1 MKKVFPKLMILFLF
15 LSFTLSAQSIQWH
28 NLDTVK
34 AKRFDTGKMWT
45 FDFPPTQYW
54 SEAYGFTPTQEW
66 LDKARLASIRFASWC
81 SSSFVSE
88 DGLVMTNHHCVDFV
102 LDGFQKE
109 GEDIAKNGFFAATL
123 ADERKIMYQTQQG
136 LQPLFVDQLIKI
148 EDVTKSIL
156 DAVNAAKTPEEK
168 AAAKAAKS
176 KEVTEKYKAENPGLK
191 CELVRLY
198 NGGRYSM
205 YIYKTYKDVRAVYIN
220 ERDMG
225 LYGGDY
231 DNFTYP
237 RYDADFA
244 FVRVY
249 DEDGKPL
256 KTKNFFKMS
265 ETGPVSGEPL
275 FVTGNPG
282 STYRLKTVAQ
292 LEYFRDIAY
301 ANTVASLKGQLKILF
316 ELADIYPAKAD
327 YYNNQAFF
335 VGNSAKS
342 LGGALEGLRDP
353 EFMARKVDFEK
364 KFKEAVYANP
374 ELKNKYGHLWD
385 AITGTRNEMRKFALE
400 MNGYGV
406 GACQYFA
413 IGQQIYNLAKSGP
426 MPEGEELVNKIN
438 KMFPENFDKVMQDK
452 LLKLHVD
459 LVVMNLGK
467 DNELVKKV
475 FGGKTGDEAVKY
487 LLANSAITTKEGA
500 LKFAK
505 EGSES
510 ILKSNDPFITFVKE
524 TADKLTELRKKANEI
539 NKTERS
545 FEDELGQ
552 ALFAVYGTSIPPD
565 ATFTLRIADG
575 VMKSYEYNG
584 TLAPEHTTFYG
595 LYDRFNS
602 HNKKYPWALPERW
615 ANPSKELNMAAS
627 YNFVSTNDIIGGNSG
642 SPIINKNLECVGAV
656 FDGNMESLPGNFIFD
671 TTANRTVSVSSA
683 GIFQILYNITH
694 AERIANE
701 LKAGKIAD

>member
-1 MKKVFPKLMILFLF
+1 MILFLF
-15 LSFTLSAQSIQWH
+15 ISFTLSAQGIQWQ

-45 FDFPPTQYW
+45 FDYPPTEYW
-54 SEAYGFTPTQEW
+54 KEAYGFAPSQEW

-102 LDGFQKE
+102 LESFQKP

-123 ADERKIMYQTQQG
+123 ADERKM
-136 LQPLFVDQLIKI
+136 PNVFVDQLIKI
-148 EDVTKSIL
+148 EDVTKPII
-156 DAVNAAKTPEEK
+156 DAVNAAKTTDEK
-168 AAAKAAKS
+168 TKAKS
-176 KEVTEKYKAENPGLK
+176 AVTKELMEKYKAENPGMK
-191 CELVRLY
+191 CQLVQLY
-198 NGGRYSM
+198 NGGKYSM

-249 DEDGKPL
+249 DETGKPL
-256 KTKNFFKMS
+256 KTKNYFKMS

-292 LEYFRDIAY
+292 LEYFRDISY
-301 ANTVASLKGQLKILF
+301 ANQVASLKGQLKILF
-316 ELADIYPAKAD
+316 ELADIYPDKAD

-335 VGNSAKS
+335 IGNSAKS
-342 LGGALEGLRDP
+342 LGGALDGLRQP

-385 AITGTRNEMRKFALE
+385 AIAGTRSEMRKFALE
-400 MNGYGV
+400 MSAYNV
-406 GACQYFA
+406 NACQYFT
-413 IGQQIYNLAKSGP
+413 IGRKLYALAKKGE
-426 MPEGEELVNKIN
+426 MPAGEELEKEIS
-438 KMFPENFDKVMQDK
+438 KMFPDGFDKIMQDK

-467 DNELVKKV
+467 ENELVKKV

-487 LLANSAITTKEGA
+487 LLANSSITTKEGA
-500 LKFAK
+500 LNFAK
-505 EGSES
+505 GGSAS
-510 ILKSNDPFITFVKE
+510 VLNSNDPFITFIKE
-524 TADKLTELRKKANEI
+524 TADKLTDMQKKTAEI
-539 NKTERS
+539 NKTEKA
-545 FEDELGQ
+545 FEEELGQ
-552 ALFAVYGTSIPPD
+552 ALFAVYGTNIPPD

-575 VMKSYEYNG
+575 VMKSYNYNG

-595 LYDRFNS
+595 LYDRYNS

-615 ANPSKELNMAAS
+615 ANPSKDLNMAAS

-642 SPIINKNLECVGAV
+642 SPIINKNLEVVGAV

-683 GIFQILYNITH
+683 GIFEILYHITH
-694 AERIANE
+694 ADRIANE
-701 LKAGKIAD
+701 LKAGKITD